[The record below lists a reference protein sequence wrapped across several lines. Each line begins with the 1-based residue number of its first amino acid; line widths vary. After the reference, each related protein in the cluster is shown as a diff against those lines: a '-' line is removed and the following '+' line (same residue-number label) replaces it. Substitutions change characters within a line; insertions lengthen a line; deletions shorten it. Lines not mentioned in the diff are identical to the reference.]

1 MNKKLS
7 GFIAGMVTMAVIG
20 GVTVTALAA
29 GSFTITVDPVNIQV
43 NGQVFAPK
51 DVKGND
57 VPVFAYNG
65 TTYAPVRALGE
76 AYGLNVGYDGTS
88 GLVAVTDPAAS
99 PVDPEPTDPT
109 TPPAFSWTE
118 ETEALYQ
125 EFSGMWK
132 VVKTNDSM
140 PPYRIL
146 TLQYQGEDKAAL
158 KAFLLNC
165 EDSVIY
171 ALTER
176 YAIELFTANR
186 DAQVLL
192 INYKYLG
199 NVVWDDKYFGVPQT
213 INGVET
219 QFRSGFYRN
228 TVLPGL
234 GQ

>member
-1 MNKKLS
+1 MKKRIPTFL
-7 GFIAGMVTMAVIG
+7 AGMVTMAVLG
-20 GVTVTALAA
+20 GVTVTALAAA

-88 GLVAVTDPAAS
+88 GLVAVTAPTTP
-99 PVDPEPTDPT
+99 PVDPEPTEPT
-109 TPPAFSWTE
+109 TPPAFSWTVE
-118 ETEALYQ
+118 NEALYQ
-125 EFSGMWK
+125 EFKGMWK

-140 PPYRIL
+140 PPYRML
-146 TLQYQGEDKAAL
+146 TLQYQGEGKVTL
-158 KAFLLNC
+158 KAFLSGC

-176 YAIELFTANR
+176 YAVELFAKNS
-186 DAQVLL
+186 DADSLM
-192 INYKYLG
+192 IMYKL
-199 NVVWDDKYFGVPQT
+199 NDITVWSDYYYSTEQLVGGKATHFM
-213 INGVET
+213 
-219 QFRSGFYRN
+219 SGFYRSTTLSRLN
-228 TVLPGL
+228 
-234 GQ
+234 